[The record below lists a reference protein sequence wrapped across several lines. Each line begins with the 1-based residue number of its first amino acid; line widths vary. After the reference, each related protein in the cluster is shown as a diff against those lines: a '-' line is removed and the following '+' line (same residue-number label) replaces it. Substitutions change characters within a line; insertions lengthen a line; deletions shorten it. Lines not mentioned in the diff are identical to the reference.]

1 VGIVDPRRLPS
12 TGAAAIATGEVLA
25 GFCVIALVV
34 AWVAYCVDWRDVTTI
49 KDQALQRATD
59 KWRSAS
65 ATGKSDKGA
74 AAASAAADASRP
86 QSS

>member
-1 VGIVDPRRLPS
+1 VDPRRLPS

-34 AWVAYCVDWRDVTTI
+34 AWVTYCVDWRDVTTI

-59 KWRSAS
+59 KWRTVS
-65 ATGKSDKGA
+65 ATGKTDEGA
-74 AAASAAADASRP
+74 VTASTATSDAS
-86 QSS
+86 QSQSRSS